1 MVKSREDSVIEI
13 WGTKYIN
20 RDVNRLQED
29 ICATIIQCEPG
40 NTSGDY
46 IVEVVRKEHNH
57 GGYRSC
63 YQSCER
69 P

>member
-20 RDVNRLQED
+20 RDVNCLQED

-46 IVEVVRKEHNH
+46 IVEVVRKEHAVSA
-57 GGYRSC
+57 SC
-63 YQSCER
+63 KHAGSYGCF
-69 P
+69 